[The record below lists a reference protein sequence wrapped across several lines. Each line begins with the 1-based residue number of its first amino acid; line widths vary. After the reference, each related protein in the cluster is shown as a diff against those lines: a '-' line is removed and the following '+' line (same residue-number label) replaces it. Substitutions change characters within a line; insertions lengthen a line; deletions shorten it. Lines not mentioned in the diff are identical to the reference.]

1 MKPQNQ
7 EKGAPGLTQ
16 SNATPLADIHVASY
30 PLVSPS
36 ASTSVPLSS
45 TLTSYWQSS
54 EAKKLFHP
62 KGNEL
67 SDLDAVNKQIKLLLK
82 ASDSP
87 NGIFDVIDS
96 G

>member
-1 MKPQNQ
+1 
-7 EKGAPGLTQ
+7 
-16 SNATPLADIHVASY
+16 
-30 PLVSPS
+30 
-36 ASTSVPLSS
+36 
-45 TLTSYWQSS
+45 LTSYWQSS

-87 NGIFDVIDS
+87 NGIFDVVDS
-96 G
+96 GG